1 MVIKMRLNRILLLG
15 VVGVFLASCQSKTA
29 PKKETGS
36 SEQITNAI
44 QNELPAKSETKA
56 LPGKAVYE
64 SNCLSCHQADGSG
77 VPGMHPPLTPGSWVG
92 KDPKELIAIMMKG
105 LNGKIEVNGEVYS
118 DFMPSHAQLSDQ
130 EIADVLTY
138 IRASFGNNFSAV
150 TPEMVKEARNGN

>member
-1 MVIKMRLNRILLLG
+1 MKLNRILFFG

-29 PKKETGS
+29 PKKEESAS
-36 SEQITNAI
+36 SEQIAGEI
-44 QNELPAKSETKA
+44 QKNLPAQSEAKV

-64 SNCLSCHQADGSG
+64 ENCLSCHQSDGSG

-105 LNGKIEVNGEVYS
+105 LNGKIEVNGEVYN
-118 DFMPSHAQLSDQ
+118 DLMPSHAQLSDQ

-138 IRASFGNNFSAV
+138 IRASFGNNYNAV
-150 TPEMVKEARNGN
+150 TPEMVKDARNGK